1 MSEKDES
8 SGEWRDRIAA
18 ELAELRH
25 RRDEMRAEI
34 ANDLDTV
41 GDSGDAADELQRSDA
56 IAAIEDQISELE
68 GRLLSD
74 ASPSSSAATLP
85 DGAKVT
91 LRFPGDNVM
100 TMRVI
105 SVVEE
110 SPVEGE
116 DETLTADSPLG
127 VALAAHRPGDTV
139 TYSTPEGEQQVEY
152 LACSRPSS

>member
-68 GRLLSD
+68 GRLLS
-74 ASPSSSAATLP
+74 
-85 DGAKVT
+85 
-91 LRFPGDNVM
+91 
-100 TMRVI
+100 
-105 SVVEE
+105 
-110 SPVEGE
+110 
-116 DETLTADSPLG
+116 
-127 VALAAHRPGDTV
+127 
-139 TYSTPEGEQQVEY
+139 
-152 LACSRPSS
+152 